1 MRKDL
6 NEPESLESRIR
17 QIAANMEGCYFEL
30 DGVAIPHSI
39 FVEWDQT
46 WDVVED
52 EDLTNKDLEELIKH
66 QEFTHDEYYNEEI
79 DLYVAEQKNKTYKLT
94 AYEARCASELANAV
108 FDEYCLLF
116 SRPLSHFKEIARYI
130 IKDEAENHTWR
141 KPIGYKKIIPLRP
154 SSGFFVK
161 HYNFLEDKGK
171 TISSIMIDALN
182 TTYHDYVWTLKDKE
196 EARKAERIAD
206 EDGPR
211 HG

>member
-1 MRKDL
+1 MKKKKL
-6 NEPESLESRIR
+6 NELESRIR
-17 QIAANMEGCYFEL
+17 RIADNMDGFYHEQ
-30 DGVAIPHSI
+30 DGVRIPHSV

-52 EDLTNKDLEELIKH
+52 DNPTDEDLEELIKN
-66 QEFTHDEYYNEEI
+66 QENTHDEYYNEEI

-108 FDEYCLLF
+108 FDEFCSLF
-116 SRPLSHFKEIARYI
+116 RSPFSHFKETARYI
-130 IKDEAENHTWR
+130 IKDEAENRTWR

-161 HYNFLEDKGK
+161 HYNFIEDKGK

-206 EDGPR
+206 EDGSR